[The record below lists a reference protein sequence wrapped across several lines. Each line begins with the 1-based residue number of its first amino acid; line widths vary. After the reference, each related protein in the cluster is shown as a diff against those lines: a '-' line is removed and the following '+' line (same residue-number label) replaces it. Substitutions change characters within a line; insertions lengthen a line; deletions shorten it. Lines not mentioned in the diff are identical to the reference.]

1 MSNVLLFAF
10 TLYYTKTKKLNIMT
24 NQEILNKVN
33 EVSTDNLT
41 EIKESKR
48 SVKAMLIM
56 ASDKIDIYLGVNNL
70 KFYARVNGT
79 QYVLR

>member
-1 MSNVLLFAF
+1 
-10 TLYYTKTKKLNIMT
+10 MT
-24 NQEILNKVN
+24 NTEILNRVN
-33 EVSTDNLT
+33 QVSRNPLT

-56 ASDKIDIYLGVNNL
+56 ASDKIDIYFGVNNH
-70 KFYARVNGT
+70 KFYAKVNGT